1 MRKVEPLAPFETI
14 RSREIEEDRTDRV
27 PDSDLH
33 RTPVSGFGVEV
44 HVERRRR
51 PAEES
56 LEGAEP
62 GTELAGRVR
71 RGAALLGPDAC
82 EEALQLHAL
91 GDAPEESHR

>member
-56 LEGAEP
+56 LEGGDRPVPAAAE
-62 GTELAGRVR
+62 GTERAT
-71 RGAALLGPDAC
+71 AKPK
-82 EEALQLHAL
+82 EE
-91 GDAPEESHR
+91 